1 MKNKAFTVYFLL
13 FFCHFLSAQNLLT
26 EFSFDGCIKCTQK
39 SPNYQPQNGN
49 ITDIQQYNLTPN
61 SNTGCFSAKNWST
74 NGIDLSKYY
83 FFKIHPNN
91 SYLLN
96 LSKIELDEDRTS
108 TGIRHWSIR
117 SSVDNFTTDLL
128 SISIPDNTSTR
139 KNQILDLSNNL
150 AFQNLNSEVEFR
162 IYGYEAEKS
171 TGRWYIDN
179 LKIYGTIP
187 DIVPPTFTT
196 VTGAPPNRIKLAFS
210 EKLEA
215 NSALNPQNYT
225 LNSGSIR
232 IHNISFQNPDNKVV
246 IIEFSTNLKEGNN
259 YQIITK
265 NIQDLAGNVLIS
277 QTETF
282 TFTDNSP
289 PEIDKIE
296 VPSEYALDIFFDEK
310 IEKSS
315 AEDLGNYTLKD
326 KSNNSFPTPI
336 SAVLSSKNPQ
346 KISLFFNQNFTKNE
360 LYTLTVFNLSD
371 LKNNQNSEIQKT
383 FEFDTKKPKIQMIKA
398 VSSNILEL
406 YFSENIDPIT
416 AKIFNNYSVDNQI
429 GFPEKINI
437 ISDKKVQLIFKEN
450 FILNTAYKFK
460 ISNIRDL
467 QGNQL
472 STTSKT
478 FFYDTKAPQLLKI
491 EVLSNS
497 QIRLIF
503 SENLDQT
510 SAEAVTNFRIT
521 NTNQHPLSAKLD
533 SFFPNILT
541 LTFTGIA
548 NKENLNLNIQNLK
561 DINLNT
567 IQSTINQKFST
578 KKPFLYQIHPLSKTE
593 ISLHFSQP
601 LEKSNTEKKSVYEI
615 SQNIGKPS
623 KVHLHPT
630 DFTTV
635 FLTVQNSLE
644 LNEKY
649 QLSISEIMDIQN
661 DKSINLKKEFTFENY
676 IQNIT
681 PVSENLLNILFE
693 YSPQKSDAE
702 NARKYEIESFGQP
715 IIALRDLENPNLV
728 HLQFASAFESD
739 RNYHLKINNIRLES
753 RQITPFQNQAFQ
765 FDARSPSVQTVTV
778 IGTNELLVKFSEAIS
793 DYSVEALNFFEV
805 NQGIGFPIEIQK
817 HKSNPNFVSLKFTNL
832 FQLNKQYTLT
842 IQYIEDLQGNR
853 MLQPQTIS
861 FQRPVSPSFQAIIF
875 NEIFPDPEP
884 SQSLPKFEFLEL
896 YNNGNQDYDLG
907 GLQLS
912 DGKSNKILESF
923 RLNAGDFVVLCP
935 KEAESQYKKYGH
947 VLALESWLSLTNSG
961 KNLYLKDWD
970 GNIID
975 SVAYSDYWYQDTK
988 KKTGGWSLEKIDY
1001 QTNCSE
1007 SESWSASLDTLGG
1020 TPAKTNSIY
1029 QKHPDKVASQITGLT
1044 ILNTDSIQI
1053 SFTEIIEESAL
1064 SNTENYQ
1071 FTPFIPIE
1079 RIKIIDNKNIII
1091 SFQQKIDSSYIY
1103 TIFVNNLKDCAGNTK
1118 PDTTQFAIGQRATKN
1133 DIIISEIMP
1142 KESDFDSL
1150 QTAEYLEIYNR
1161 TDKLISLKSI
1171 ILKDGI
1177 DSINLPNYFL
1187 QKDEYLVLTSSKN
1200 IGLFENAI
1208 GVLGF
1213 PSLNN
1218 SGEKL
1223 VLQDTS
1229 EYEIFS
1235 VIYSDSLL
1243 KKIGQYEGGYSLEI
1257 IDLTNSN
1264 TLENWSIS
1272 GAKLGGTP
1280 SKPNQPILNFP
1291 NSTEEILEDKVVGAK
1306 RLEVYS
1312 VKLLHNSK
1320 IEVIF
1325 NQKIKNSSM
1334 NTNQV
1339 YLNNNIFIKTLEIKQ
1354 DSILQISMQKPLDFK
1369 TVYQLSF
1376 KNIESHTGDE
1386 LEWYNFKL
1394 AITKRSLKNWLW
1406 ITEIMADETPVIGLP
1421 ETEYI
1426 EIYNRSDS
1434 IISLE
1439 DIQFEDEKSGITLP
1453 NFYLLPQEFVLICPS
1468 SKADRFQS
1476 KNVLGVSNFPSLN
1489 NSSENLILRN
1499 IQNNQIIY
1507 SIKYSNQWYQN
1518 EDKASGGWS
1527 LEMIDLN
1534 ASCQGA
1540 TNWRSSENSK
1550 GGTPA
1555 EMNSI
1560 NGKYNYIVQPK
1571 LQDLIVESDSSLIL
1585 FFNVDLN
1592 TLGIDKSNFTISPNV
1607 TIQDIYWITKSQVK
1621 IKTNSFTENKFYKI
1635 SIKDIS
1641 DCFENHIEIQNLE
1654 FEIGASPHFGEL
1666 KITELMLDP
1675 NPSINLPNAEYIEIF
1690 NASEKLLSLKD
1701 LKLVNENDTLYL
1713 PTQNLDKNDY
1723 ILICDEDD
1731 ISEFRTQFSDIF
1743 IIGLENLFS
1752 LNNTKSSLK
1761 LLSPINE
1768 LIFSVN
1774 YTSDFYKHP
1783 EKNTGGWSIEMRD
1796 INYSCA
1802 SSRNWEASN
1811 NPNGGTPAQ
1820 PNSVQFDINDSGI
1833 PYLLKVK
1840 VIAKDSIQLVFDKEL
1855 NFSKIENFEIQ
1866 FDFSNPVKIQDI
1878 IPSQN
1883 DAIILVLKDTLKSQ
1897 ITYEVQAKN
1906 IVSCNGKVQ
1915 LATQQLSFRIP
1926 EKAQIGDMILNEI
1939 LFNPPVGGVDFVE
1952 LHNTSNKFI
1961 NLQNWFVA
1969 TIKEDSLNNLQKIIT
1984 KTLIIAP
1991 YSYVILTENIQKL
2004 KGFYPNLSDSL
2015 LIETNLPTL
2024 SDSEGTIIILNPE
2037 KILFDRLDYSDNWH
2051 SDLLRN
2057 TEGVSLERISSSSET
2072 NNSENWQSSA
2082 SPVYATPT
2090 KINSQNISK
2099 KSNFSD
2105 ECISFNSEIIT
2116 PDNDGINDFIQ
2127 IQFHCL
2133 KSGTMGNIDI
2143 YDATGQKVKQ
2153 LIQNQLLSNYNFVRW
2168 DGVNEEGQKVRTG
2181 YFILYFEL
2189 FDETGNMQRIRKT
2202 VVVGT
2207 SLR

>member
-1 MKNKAFTVYFLL
+1 MKKKAFTVYLL
-13 FFCHFLSAQNLLT
+13 LLFCHFLSAQDLLT
-26 EFSFDGCIKCTQK
+26 EFSFDGCAKCTQK

-49 ITDIQQYNLTPN
+49 ITDIQQHNLTPN
-61 SNTGCFSAKNWST
+61 SNTGCFSAKGWST
-74 NGIDLSKYY
+74 GGIDLSKYY
-83 FFKIHPNN
+83 FFKIHPDA
-91 SYLLN
+91 SYRLN
-96 LSKIELDEDRTS
+96 LSRIELDEDRTS

-117 SSVDNFTTDLL
+117 SSIDNFSTDLL
-128 SISIPDNTSTR
+128 SVPIPDNTSTR
-139 KNQILDLSNNL
+139 KNQVLDLSNNL

-162 IYGYEAEKS
+162 IYGYEAES
-171 TGRWYIDN
+171 SAGRWYIDN

-187 DIVPPTFTT
+187 DVIPPTFTT
-196 VTGAPPNRIKLAFS
+196 VAGIPPSRIKLVFS

-215 NSALNPQNYT
+215 NSALNPQNYV
-225 LNSGSIR
+225 LNSGSIK
-232 IHNISFQNPDNKVV
+232 IHNISFQNSDNKVV
-246 IIEFSTNLKEGNN
+246 IIEFSINLKEGSTH
-259 YQIITK
+259 QITVK
-265 NIQDLAGNVLIS
+265 NIQDLAGNPLAS
-277 QTETF
+277 QTQTF
-282 TFTDNSP
+282 IFTDNSP
-289 PEIDKIE
+289 PEIDKIK
-296 VPSEYALDIFFDEK
+296 VSSEYALDIFFDEEV
-310 IEKSS
+310 EKNS
-315 AEDLGNYTLKD
+315 AENLSNYTLKD
-326 KSNNSFPTPI
+326 KSNNLFPAPI
-336 SAVLSSKNPQ
+336 SAILSTKNPQ
-346 KISLFFNQNFTKNE
+346 KVSLFFNQNFNENE
-360 LYTLTVFNLSD
+360 LYTLTISNLFD
-371 LKNNQNSEIQKT
+371 LKNNENLETQKA
-383 FEFDTKKPKIQMIKA
+383 FEFDTKKPKVEMVKA
-398 VSSNILEL
+398 ISSNKLEL
-406 YFSENIDPIT
+406 YFSEKIDPIT

-437 ISDKKVQLIFKEN
+437 ISEQKVQLIFKEN
-450 FILNTAYKFK
+450 FVLNTSYKLK

-467 QGNQL
+467 QGNEL

-491 EVLSNS
+491 EVLSDS

-503 SENLDQT
+503 SENLDKT
-510 SAEAVTNFRIT
+510 SSEVITNFRIT
-521 NTNQHPLSAKLD
+521 NTNQHPISAELD

-541 LTFTGIA
+541 LTFTGIS
-548 NKENLNLNIQNLK
+548 NQKNLNLEIKNLK
-561 DINLNT
+561 DANSNIVQNT
-567 IQSTINQKFST
+567 TNQVFDI
-578 KKPFLYQIHPLSKTE
+578 KKPFLHQIHPLSKTE

-601 LEKSNTEKKSVYEI
+601 LEKNSTEKNSIYKI
-615 SQNIGKPS
+615 SQNIGTPS
-623 KVHLHPT
+623 QVHLHPT

-635 FLTVQNSLE
+635 FLTVQNPLE

-661 DKSINLKKEFTFENY
+661 DKSINLKHEFTFKNY
-676 IQNIT
+676 IQNVTPIT
-681 PVSENLLNILFE
+681 ENLLDILFE
-693 YSPQKSDAE
+693 YPAQKLDIE
-702 NARKYEIESFGQP
+702 NTRKYEIENFGQP
-715 IIALRDLENPNLV
+715 IIALKDLKKPNLV
-728 HLQFASAFESD
+728 HLQFTSAFESD
-739 RNYHLKINNIRLES
+739 KNYYLKIKNIKLES
-753 RQITPFQNQAFQ
+753 GQITPLQNQILR
-765 FDARSPSVQTVTV
+765 FDAHSPSVKTVTV
-778 IGTNELLVKFSEAIS
+778 ISTNELLVKFSEAIS
-793 DYSVEALNFFEV
+793 DYSVDALNFFEV
-805 NQGIGFPIEIQK
+805 NQGIGFPMKIEK
-817 HKSNPNFVSLKFTNL
+817 DRLNPNFISLKFTNS
-832 FQLNKQYTLT
+832 FHTNNQYTLT
-842 IQYIEDLQGNR
+842 IQYVEDLQGNR
-853 MLQPQTIS
+853 MLKPQTIS
-861 FQRPVSPSFQAIIF
+861 FQRPVSPNFQAIIF

-896 YNNGNQDYDLG
+896 YNNRNQSYDLG

-912 DGKSNKILESF
+912 DGKSTKILEPF
-923 RLNAGDFVVLCP
+923 RLNAGDFIILCP
-935 KEAESQYKKYGH
+935 KEAESQYKKYGN

-975 SVAYSDYWYQDTK
+975 SVAYSDSWYRNTQ

-1007 SESWSASLDTLGG
+1007 SENWSASLDTLGG

-1029 QKHPDKVASQITGLT
+1029 QKHPDKVASQITELT

-1053 SFTEIIEESAL
+1053 SFTENIEKSAL
-1064 SNTENYQ
+1064 SNISNYQ
-1071 FTPFIPIE
+1071 LTPSIPIGK
-1079 RIKIIDNKNIII
+1079 IKVLDNKNIII
-1091 SFQQKIDSSYIY
+1091 SFQQKIDSSSIY
-1103 TIFVNNLKDCAGNTK
+1103 TIFIKNLKDCAGNTK
-1118 PDTTQFAIGQRATKN
+1118 PDTIQFAIGQKATKN
-1133 DIIISEIMP
+1133 DVIISEIMP
-1142 KESDFDSL
+1142 KESNFDSL

-1171 ILKDGI
+1171 IFKDAT

-1187 QKDEYLVLTSSKN
+1187 HKNEYLVLTNSKN
-1200 IGLFENAI
+1200 VGLFENAI
-1208 GVLGF
+1208 GVSGF

-1218 SGEKL
+1218 SGERL

-1229 EYEIFS
+1229 GYKIFL
-1235 VIYSDSLL
+1235 VTYSDSSL
-1243 KKIGQYEGGYSLEI
+1243 KKLGRNRGGYSLEI
-1257 IDLTNSN
+1257 IDLKNLNS
-1264 TLENWSIS
+1264 LENWSVS
-1272 GAKLGGTP
+1272 GAEFGGTP
-1280 SKPNQPILNFP
+1280 SKPNQPILNFSQP
-1291 NSTEEILEDKVVGAK
+1291 TEEILEDKVVGMK
-1306 RLEVYS
+1306 KLEIHS
-1312 VKLLHNSK
+1312 IKLFNSSK

-1325 NQKIKNSSM
+1325 NQKINNSSI
-1334 NTNQV
+1334 NTNKV
-1339 YLNNNIFIKTLEIKQ
+1339 YFTNNNFIQNLEIKQ
-1354 DSILQISMQKPLDFK
+1354 DSILQISMQKLLDFK
-1369 TVYQLSF
+1369 TIHQLNF
-1376 KNIESHTGDE
+1376 KNIESRTGNE

-1394 AITKRSLKNWLW
+1394 AITKKSLKNWLW

-1434 IISLE
+1434 IINLGNV
-1439 DIQFEDEKSGITLP
+1439 QFEDEKHGITLP
-1453 NFYLLPQEFVLICPS
+1453 NFYLLPQEFVLICSS
-1468 SKADRFQS
+1468 SKADKFQD

-1499 IQNNQIIY
+1499 TQNNQIIY
-1507 SIKYSNQWYQN
+1507 SIKYSSQWYKN
-1518 EDKASGGWS
+1518 EEKASGGWA

-1534 ASCQGA
+1534 ANCQGA
-1540 TNWRSSENSK
+1540 TNWRASENPK

-1555 EMNSI
+1555 EINSI
-1560 NGKYNYIVQPK
+1560 NGKYNSIIQPK
-1571 LQDLIVESDSSLIL
+1571 LQELIVEDNSSLLL
-1585 FFNVDLN
+1585 FFNVDLD
-1592 TLGIDKSNFTISPNV
+1592 TLGIDKLNFMISPNIA
-1607 TIQDIYWITKSQVK
+1607 IQKIYWLKKSQIK
-1621 IKTNSFTENKFYKI
+1621 IITNSFTKNEVYKI
-1635 SIKDIS
+1635 SVKDIS
-1641 DCFENHIEIQNLE
+1641 DCFGNHIENQSLE
-1654 FEIGASPHFGEL
+1654 FGIGAIPQFGEL

-1675 NPSINLPNAEYIEIF
+1675 NPPINLPNAEYIELF
-1690 NASEKLLSLKD
+1690 NLSEKLLDLD
-1701 LKLVNENDTLYL
+1701 NLKLTNEKDTVYF
-1713 PTQNLDKNDY
+1713 PAKNLESGKY
-1723 ILICDEDD
+1723 VLICNEDD

-1752 LNNTKSSLK
+1752 LNNTKSNLK
-1761 LLSPINE
+1761 LLSPTNE
-1768 LIFSVN
+1768 LIFSLN

-1783 EKNTGGWSIEMRD
+1783 EKDAGGWSIEMRD
-1796 INYSCA
+1796 VSYSCA

-1820 PNSVQFDINDSGI
+1820 PNSVQFDINDSGV
-1833 PYLLKVK
+1833 PNFLKVEM
-1840 VIAKDSIQLVFDKEL
+1840 IAKDSIQLVFDKEL
-1855 NFSKIENFEIQ
+1855 NFSKIGNFEIQ
-1866 FDFSNPVKIQDI
+1866 FNFPNSVVIQNL

-1883 DAIILVLKDTLKSQ
+1883 DAITLILNDTLRSQ
-1897 ITYEVQAKN
+1897 ITYEVQTKN
-1906 IVSCNGKVQ
+1906 IIACNEKVQ
-1915 LATQQLSFRIP
+1915 LYTQKLSFQIP
-1926 EKAQIGDMILNEI
+1926 EKAQVGDVILNEI

-1952 LHNTSNKFI
+1952 LHNTSNKSI
-1961 NLQNWFVA
+1961 DLRNWFVA

-2143 YDATGQKVKQ
+2143 YDATGRKVKQ